1 MEIINQI
8 RNLLPGQSIVYGQ
21 AKVTGWMDWEMR
33 KAMAPLYDGGEYDFV
48 QRRSTAIPDGKVGVF
63 DYIVTRRHKRDK
75 YRAMRRVEMKLDGL
89 NH

>member
-48 QRRSTAIPDGKVGVF
+48 QKRSRGFEESKTGVF
-63 DYIVTRRHKRDK
+63 DYTVTRRHKRDK
-75 YRAMRRVEMKLDGL
+75 YRAVRRAEMQLDAV